1 MKKSFSYPI
10 IFMAVITA
18 IFTFILAFLNY
29 STADKIEFLQD
40 TELRRKILYVFDIPI
55 PSESPEDIA
64 KTFKENVEEETID
77 GEKIFFIKENGEI
90 KGYAVPVGGS
100 GLWGSIEGY
109 VGLSADL
116 SHILGLDF
124 TNHSETPG
132 LGGRISED
140 EFKEQFR
147 NLDLSQSQ
155 DGDYIIY
162 RPAPGGNVDAI
173 TGATLTSKSVS
184 DFLNQDIYEF
194 IKSKRGDK

>member
-1 MKKSFSYPI
+1 M
-10 IFMAVITA
+10 
-18 IFTFILAFLNY
+18 
-29 STADKIEFLQD
+29 
-40 TELRRKILYVFDIPI
+40 
-55 PSESPEDIA
+55 
-64 KTFKENVEEETID
+64 
-77 GEKIFFIKENGEI
+77 
-90 KGYAVPVGGS
+90 
-100 GLWGSIEGY
+100 GSIEGY
-109 VGLSADL
+109 IGLSADL

-194 IKSKRGDK
+194 IKSKRGG

>member
-77 GEKIFFIKENGEI
+77 GEKIFF
-90 KGYAVPVGGS
+90 
-100 GLWGSIEGY
+100 L
-109 VGLSADL
+109 
-116 SHILGLDF
+116 
-124 TNHSETPG
+124 
-132 LGGRISED
+132 
-140 EFKEQFR
+140 
-147 NLDLSQSQ
+147 
-155 DGDYIIY
+155 
-162 RPAPGGNVDAI
+162 
-173 TGATLTSKSVS
+173 
-184 DFLNQDIYEF
+184 
-194 IKSKRGDK
+194 